1 MKDLAKFSSNSRRT
15 TSIFWYIYIYI
26 FFLIF
31 TLFLFISI
39 ASCTSPFYA
48 LLLLHLFL
56 QIVSTVVML
65 FWVTTFPQSSEHSKY
80 FINTYWVTKLF
91 GLYKEKKRSMRSN
104 WCLGGKYHS
113 LQVFFE
119 PSNNTES
126 YFFSKWKTILFY
138 HVQNTGHKYFRQQEK
153 NVTSY
158 GKHWKFII
166 WWLHRDLI
174 IPTSHFQALFY

>member
-1 MKDLAKFSSNSRRT
+1 MV
-15 TSIFWYIYIYI
+15 YIYI
-26 FFLIF
+26 FFRYLH
-31 TLFLFISI
+31 S
-39 ASCTSPFYA
+39 FYSFPLHPA
-48 LLLLHLFL
+48 LLPFMLYCYCIFSFRLLSF
-56 QIVSTVVML
+56 VSTVVML